1 MGEIGQASCMCRPP
15 RNNLTI
21 QVGDHNGTYSSF
33 WAHSC
38 YVDGFCKENHLLS
51 CEECC
56 KKHIE
61 QIFGI
66 NHKQILVRPHVADDA
81 LPSSLGEINLA
92 MDYFDKAD
100 KMLSPINLTSNF
112 PKQSQEDIACSGTKC
127 SSWDVL
133 HPYFMCTALPAYPT
147 TYDKSH
153 GSPSPPIG
161 HGICSS
167 TRKHRC

>member
-1 MGEIGQASCMCRPP
+1 M
-15 RNNLTI
+15 
-21 QVGDHNGTYSSF
+21 V
-33 WAHSC
+33 
-38 YVDGFCKENHLLS
+38 
-51 CEECC
+51 
-56 KKHIE
+56 
-61 QIFGI
+61 
-66 NHKQILVRPHVADDA
+66 VRPHGADDA
-81 LPSSLGEINLA
+81 LPSSLREINLA

-112 PKQSQEDIACSGTKC
+112 PKQSQEDIACIGTKC

-133 HPYFMCTALPAYPT
+133 HPYFMCTAPPAYPT
-147 TYDKSH
+147 TYDKSD